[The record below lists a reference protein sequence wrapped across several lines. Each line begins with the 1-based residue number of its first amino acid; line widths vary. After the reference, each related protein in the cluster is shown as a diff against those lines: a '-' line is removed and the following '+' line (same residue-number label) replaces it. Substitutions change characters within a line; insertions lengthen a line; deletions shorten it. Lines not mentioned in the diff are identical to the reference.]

1 MKRIPA
7 LLFCLS
13 IFTVPAFTQESVKP
27 VKAVAKM
34 LTQEVIAKAY
44 AESYRQENIGKY
56 AEGIRALAEVYETYP
71 KSYTVNYRMGWLYY
85 ANRNYADAMTSLDRA
100 LQVCPTSVEALNVQN
115 LVYVA
120 RAEWSSVE
128 AQSVKVI
135 KIDYYNAYANGWY
148 AVGLRMQGK
157 YDYAIQ
163 VSRKMLAILPTSV
176 QFLQELATSLFLSG
190 EKTES
195 HAIFESVLTL
205 DPNNETAKAYLKKY

>member
-1 MKRIPA
+1 MKKITVM
-7 LLFCLS
+7 LFCLCLS
-13 IFTVPAFTQESVKP
+13 PVPAFTQDS
-27 VKAVAKM
+27 VKAVKVAAKM

-44 AESYRQENIGKY
+44 AESYRQEALGKY
-56 AEGIRALAEVYETYP
+56 AEAIRALAEVYETYP

-85 ANRNYADAMTSLDRA
+85 SNRNYADALSSLDRS

-115 LVYVA
+115 LVFVA
-120 RAEWSSVE
+120 RAEWPSVE

-135 KIDYYNAYANGWY
+135 KIDYYNTYANGWY
-148 AVGLRMQGK
+148 AVALRMQAK

-163 VSRKMLAILPTSV
+163 VNRKMLAILPTSI
-176 QFLQELATSLFLSG
+176 QCLQELATSLFLSG

-195 HAIFESVLTL
+195 HAVFESVLIL